1 MHIIAVGQPLSW
13 ADRIFRA
20 AVCAYLGYTADFLY
34 LKGDIMAVKDKK
46 KDKKEKK
53 KKLPLGRTVSNI
65 FFALRQVWETSPG
78 YFIFYYISTML
89 YAPLDFLSGS
99 FLLRLIVNGVED
111 GTPREAIITYL
122 AVIASVTLIIHLV
135 NRYYWNVVSAG
146 KYQQIGARL
155 RRKLFVKASEV
166 ELSCYETPEFY
177 DKYVKAMDEAFDRVM
192 KVMQTIDN
200 FIWRMVTLLCNSFLI
215 FIIDPVLM
223 VFALLPLLL
232 GFVRKWRNKLK
243 HDHIAARK
251 PVERRQKYV
260 RRTFYLNEYAKEM
273 RIGNMHTHMVGELDR
288 TLKDFC
294 ALIRKY
300 GWKRAI
306 ADYILEIGVSV
317 VTVLGAT
324 LYAVWRALSDGGMTI
339 GDCIVV
345 VESISVIS
353 WALSNLVSTFA
364 EFGEHSLFL
373 DDVRFFLDYEP
384 KIKDSENAVPAPTV
398 CADIDLDKVSFRYE
412 GAKEDTLHDIS
423 LHIGA
428 GERIALVGQ
437 NGSGKTTLV
446 KLLLRL
452 YDPTEGSV
460 KLDGKDIRDYT
471 LGSYRDGY
479 ACVFQDFRMF
489 SMSVS
494 DNVLL
499 RNPEEGDTELVDY
512 AIRESGAYDRVSKLD
527 KGVDTTLTREFDD
540 KGANLSVGE
549 QQKIALARAFARKSP
564 IIILDEPSSALDP
577 IAEHTMFD
585 NMMKA
590 AEGRTVLFI
599 SHRLSSAVDADRIFL
614 MDGGRITEVG
624 THRELMEKGGKYAEM
639 FRLLA
644 ENYIGKEARV

>member
-1 MHIIAVGQPLSW
+1 M
-13 ADRIFRA
+13 A
-20 AVCAYLGYTADFLY
+20 A
-34 LKGDIMAVKDKK
+34 KDKK
-46 KDKKEKK
+46 NDKKEKK
-53 KKLPLGRTVSNI
+53 KKLPFGRTVSNI
-65 FFALRQVWETSPG
+65 CFALRQVWETSPW
-78 YFIFYYISTML
+78 YFIFYYLATLI

-99 FLLRLIVNGVED
+99 FLTRMIVNGVEN
-111 GTPREAIITYL
+111 GTPRETIITYI
-122 AVIASVTLIIHLV
+122 AVIAALSLV
-135 NRYYWNVVSAG
+135 INVVNNYYWNVVSAG
-146 KYQQIGARL
+146 KYQEIGARL
-155 RRKLFVKASEV
+155 KRKLFIKSSQV
-166 ELSCYETPEFY
+166 ELACYETPEFY

-192 KVMQTIDN
+192 KVMRTIDD
-200 FIWRMVTLLCNSFLI
+200 FIWRTVTLLCNSFLI
-215 FIIDPVLM
+215 FSIDPFLI

-232 GFVRKWRNKLK
+232 GFVRKWKNKLK
-243 HDHIAARK
+243 HDHIADRK

-273 RIGNMHTHMVGELDR
+273 RIGGMHTRMIGELDR

-294 ALIRKY
+294 GLLRKY

-306 ADYILEIGVSV
+306 ADYILDIGVSV

-324 LYAVWRALSDGGMTI
+324 LYAVWRALSDGGMSV

-353 WALSNLVSTFA
+353 WALSNLVSTAA

-373 DDVRFFLDYEP
+373 DDVRYFLDYEP
-384 KIKDSENAVPAPTV
+384 KIKDKDDAVSAPTE
-398 CADIDLDKVSFRYE
+398 CADIDLENVSFRYE
-412 GAKEDTLHDIS
+412 GAKDDTLHDIS

-471 LGSYRDGY
+471 LDSYRDGY
-479 ACVFQDFRMF
+479 ACVFQDFKMF

-499 RNPEEGDTELVDY
+499 RKAEEGDDKLVDY
-512 AIRESGAYDRVSKLD
+512 AIRESGAYDRVSRLD
-527 KGVDTTLTREFDD
+527 HGVDTTLTREFDD

-577 IAEHTMFD
+577 IAEHKMFD

-590 AEGRTVLFI
+590 AEGKTVLFI

-614 MDGGRITEVG
+614 MDGGKITETG
-624 THRELMEKGGKYAEM
+624 THSELMEKGGKYAEM
-639 FRLLA
+639 FRLQA
-644 ENYIGKEARV
+644 ENYIGKEACV

>member
-1 MHIIAVGQPLSW
+1 
-13 ADRIFRA
+13 
-20 AVCAYLGYTADFLY
+20 
-34 LKGDIMAVKDKK
+34 MASEDKK
-46 KDKKEKK
+46 KVKKEKK
-53 KKLPLGRTVSNI
+53 KKLPFGRTVSNI
-65 FFALRQVWETSPG
+65 FFALRQVWDVSHI
-78 YFIFYYISTML
+78 YFITYFAVTIL
-89 YAPLDFLSGS
+89 YSPLEFLSGN
-99 FLLRLIVNGVED
+99 FLLRMIVNGVEN
-111 GTPREAIITYL
+111 GTSRDAIITYIFVM
-122 AVIASVTLIIHLV
+122 ALV
-135 NRYYWNVVSAG
+135 NIAVHLMNSYYWNVVSG
-146 KYQQIGARL
+146 GTYQRIYASLQRRL
-155 RRKLFVKASEV
+155 FIKASEV
-166 ELSCYETPEFY
+166 ELACYETPEFY
-177 DKYVKAMDEAFDRVM
+177 DKYVKATGEAFDRVM
-192 KVMQTIDN
+192 KVMRTIDD
-200 FIWRMVTLLCNSFLI
+200 FFWRAVTLVCNSFLI
-215 FIIDPVLM
+215 FAIDPVLV
-223 VFALLPLLL
+223 VFAFLPLLL
-232 GFVRKWRNKLK
+232 GFVRKWKNKLK
-243 HDHIAARK
+243 HDHISDRK

-273 RIGNMHTHMVGELDR
+273 RIGNMHTHMIGELDR

-294 ALIRKY
+294 ALLRKY

-306 ADYILEIGVSV
+306 ADYILDIGVSV

-324 LYAVWRALSDGGMTI
+324 LYAVWRTLSDGGMSI
-339 GDCIVV
+339 GDCVV
-345 VESISVIS
+345 VAGSISTIS

-364 EFGEHSLFL
+364 EFEEHSLFL
-373 DDVRFFLDYEP
+373 DDVRYFLDYEP
-384 KIKDSENAVPAPTV
+384 KIKDSGNAVPAPTA
-398 CADIDLDKVSFRYE
+398 CADIDLDEVSFRYE
-412 GAKEDTLHDIS
+412 GAKEDTLKGVS

-452 YDPTEGSV
+452 YDPTAGSV

-471 LGSYRDGY
+471 VASYRDGY
-479 ACVFQDFRMF
+479 ACVFQDFKMF

-499 RNPEEGDTELVDY
+499 RKPEDGDAGLVDY
-512 AIRESGAYDRVSKLD
+512 ALRESGAYDRVSKLEN
-527 KGVDTTLTREFDD
+527 GVNTTLTREFDD

-577 IAEHTMFD
+577 IAEHTMFE

-614 MDGGRITEVG
+614 MDGGKITETG

-639 FRLLA
+639 FRMQA

>member
-1 MHIIAVGQPLSW
+1 
-13 ADRIFRA
+13 
-20 AVCAYLGYTADFLY
+20 
-34 LKGDIMAVKDKK
+34 MASEDKK
-46 KDKKEKK
+46 KVKKEKK
-53 KKLPLGRTVSNI
+53 KKLPFGRTVSNI
-65 FFALRQVWETSPG
+65 FFALRQVWDVSHI
-78 YFIFYYISTML
+78 YFITYFAVTIL
-89 YAPLDFLSGS
+89 YSPLEFLSGN
-99 FLLRLIVNGVED
+99 FLLRMIVNGVEN
-111 GTPREAIITYL
+111 GTSRDAIITYIFVM
-122 AVIASVTLIIHLV
+122 ALV
-135 NRYYWNVVSAG
+135 NIAVHLMNSYYWNVVSG
-146 KYQQIGARL
+146 GTYQRIYASLQRRL
-155 RRKLFVKASEV
+155 FIKASEV
-166 ELSCYETPEFY
+166 ELACYETPEFY
-177 DKYVKAMDEAFDRVM
+177 DKYVKATGEAFDRVM
-192 KVMQTIDN
+192 KVMRTIDD
-200 FIWRMVTLLCNSFLI
+200 FFWRAVTLVCNSFLI
-215 FIIDPVLM
+215 FAIDPVLV
-223 VFALLPLLL
+223 VFAFLPLLL
-232 GFVRKWRNKLK
+232 GFVRKWKNKLK
-243 HDHIAARK
+243 HDHISDRK

-294 ALIRKY
+294 ALLRKY

-306 ADYILEIGVSV
+306 ADYILDIGVSV

-324 LYAVWRALSDGGMTI
+324 LYAVWRTLSDGGMSI
-339 GDCIVV
+339 GDCVV
-345 VESISVIS
+345 VAGSISTIS
-353 WALSNLVSTFA
+353 WALSNLVSTFS
-364 EFGEHSLFL
+364 EFEEHSLFL
-373 DDVRFFLDYEP
+373 DDVRYFLDYEP
-384 KIKDSENAVPAPTV
+384 KIKDSENAVPAPTE
-398 CADIDLDKVSFRYE
+398 CADIDLDEVSFRYE
-412 GAKEDTLHDIS
+412 GAKEDTLKGVS

-452 YDPTEGSV
+452 YDPTAGSV

-471 LGSYRDGY
+471 VSSYRDGY
-479 ACVFQDFRMF
+479 ACVFQDFKMF
-489 SMSVS
+489 SMSVG

-499 RNPEEGDTELVDY
+499 RKPEDGDDGLVDY
-512 AIRESGAYDRVSKLD
+512 ALRESGAYDRVSKLEN
-527 KGVDTTLTREFDD
+527 GVNTTLTREFDD

-577 IAEHTMFD
+577 IAEHTMFE

-614 MDGGRITEVG
+614 MDGGKITETG

-639 FRLLA
+639 FRMQA